1 MPVLSGKGAFR
12 GSGPFGGAGFPGYEL
27 GGEMVQTNV
36 MAAVASEADVP
47 VTVTVRVPG
56 VRPVPVISPAG
67 EIARPRGSPVAR

>member
-1 MPVLSGKGAFR
+1 MPVLSGKRAFR
-12 GSGPFGGAGFPGYEL
+12 GSGNPGYGL

-36 MAAVASEADVP
+36 VTAVAPEADVA

-67 EIARPRGSPVAR
+67 EITRPGGSPVAR